1 MALNLNDFRRT
12 EITISYSKLYGI
24 LGKRYLFD
32 VNGDQISKFW
42 DMTPPWMQEQMQQIA
57 SRRPH
62 VSETTTKHF
71 YDPQTGELVATALVE
86 RYINLTLGDLVDLN
100 AELQPNQQMFI
111 DGETGE
117 SITYEE
123 LQAQSNHL
131 ARHLIDLGSKRKDA
145 IAVIMHNCPQ
155 MPIAKTAAMK
165 SGAVIVN
172 MNPHESED
180 AMAQLLKQLD
190 ISTVILRPGR
200 HGKENVIEKLYAICP
215 ELATAEPGN
224 LHAARLPR
232 LRRVIVAGSEKNYPG
247 TLKMSALMKEPPA
260 CTQMQLAERTH
271 SLTFRDTATIIHTSG
286 TTGLSKGALLTHGMV
301 IENAA
306 EHVRIL
312 GVRDDDILLLPVPMF
327 HALGIV
333 GAYCTT
339 LLSGATMVA
348 LEKPTPEKIVNQ
360 LTQQRCTILMS
371 VPSLCHAV
379 CDLIQERG
387 VQPKDLAL
395 RLCALAGAPC
405 TQTLIE
411 KMNSALGVNDIIV
424 MYGMTEASPGI
435 SSTRTSDP
443 MEVKAK
449 TVGRPW
455 RGTEVRLDNTY
466 IADNG
471 EEEGEICIRGYNV
484 FKGYYGN
491 AEATMRTVDCN
502 GWLHT
507 GDLGQ
512 ITPEGN
518 LVISGRLK
526 DIIICKGENISP
538 KEVECVLEENP
549 AIAQAIAVG
558 AEDEVSGE
566 VVVAFVQLEP
576 HQQATE
582 EQLQEFCKGKLSGLK
597 IPKHIVIV
605 DDYPK
610 SETGK
615 ILRRELRKMADK
627 IHN

>member
-1 MALNLNDFRRT
+1 MALNLSDFRRT
-12 EITISYSKLYGI
+12 EITIAYSKLYGI

-32 VNGDQISKFW
+32 VNGEQISKFW
-42 DMTPPWMQEQMQQIA
+42 DMTPPWMQEQMQRIA

-62 VSETTTKHF
+62 VSEMFTKHF
-71 YDPQTGELVATALVE
+71 YDPQTGELFATALVE
-86 RYINLTLGDLVDLN
+86 RYINLTLGELVDLY
-100 AELQPNQQMFI
+100 AERQPNQQMFI
-111 DGETGE
+111 DGETGA

-123 LQAQSNHL
+123 LQAKSNHL

-145 IAVIMHNCPQ
+145 IAVIMHNCAQ

-172 MNPHESED
+172 MNPHESEE
-180 AMAQLLKQLD
+180 AMAELLRQLD

-215 ELATAEPGN
+215 ELYTAEPGN
-224 LHAARLPR
+224 LHAARLPC
-232 LRRVIVAGSEKNYPG
+232 LRRVIVAESEKDYPG
-247 TLKMSALMKEPPA
+247 TLCMSALMKEPPA
-260 CTQMQLAERTH
+260 CTPLQLAERTH

-286 TTGLSKGALLTHGMV
+286 TTGLSKGAMLTHGM
-301 IENAA
+301 ILENAA
-306 EHVRIL
+306 EHVRVL
-312 GVRDDDILLLPVPMF
+312 GVHSEDVVLLPVPMF

-339 LLSGATMVA
+339 LLAGATMVT
-348 LEKPTPEKIVNQ
+348 LEKPTPEKIIMQ
-360 LTQQRCTILMS
+360 LTQQQCTILMS
-371 VPSLCHAV
+371 VPSLCYAV
-379 CDLIQERG
+379 CDAIQEQG
-387 VQPKDLAL
+387 IKPKDMAV
-395 RLCALAGAPC
+395 RLCALAGALC
-405 TQTLIE
+405 TQTVIE
-411 KMNSALGVNDIIV
+411 KINSVLGVNDIIV

-435 SSTRTSDP
+435 SSTRTSDS
-443 MEVKAK
+443 MEVKTK

-455 RGTEVRLDNTY
+455 RGTEVRLANTY

-471 EEEGEICIRGYNV
+471 QEEGEICIRGYNV

-491 AEATMRTVDCN
+491 AEATLQTVDSE

-512 ITPEGN
+512 ITVEGN
-518 LVISGRLK
+518 LIISGRLK

-538 KEVECVLEENP
+538 KEVESVLEQHP
-549 AIAQAIAVG
+549 AVAQAIAVG
-558 AEDEVSGE
+558 AQDEVSGE

-576 HQQATE
+576 HQTISEEELQA
-582 EQLQEFCKGKLSGLK
+582 FCKDKLSGLK
-597 IPKHIVIV
+597 MPAHIVFV